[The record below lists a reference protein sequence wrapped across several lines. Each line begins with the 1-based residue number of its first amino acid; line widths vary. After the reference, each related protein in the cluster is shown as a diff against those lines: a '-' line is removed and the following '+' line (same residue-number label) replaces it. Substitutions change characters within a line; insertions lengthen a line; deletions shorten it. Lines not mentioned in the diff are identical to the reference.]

1 MIFRDARRD
10 DVPTVVKLLVA
21 DALGATRETAD
32 GPLPDGYF
40 QAFEA
45 IERDPNNRL
54 VVVEDGG
61 AVIGCLQL
69 TYIPGLSYQGGL
81 RMLIEGVRVHE
92 SRRGQGVGRRMI
104 QWAIEQAQA
113 RGCRLV
119 QLTTNKARTDAKRFY
134 EGLGF
139 TASHEGMKL
148 DLGGLPSPG

>member
-1 MIFRDARRD
+1 MIFRDARRE
-10 DVPTVVKLLVA
+10 DVPTVVHLLAA
-21 DALGATRETAD
+21 DALGATRETTE
-32 GPLPDGYF
+32 GPLPDAYYR
-40 QAFEA
+40 AFEA

-69 TYIPGLSYQGGL
+69 TYIPGLTYQGGL
-81 RMLIEGVRVHE
+81 RMVVEGVRVAE
-92 SRRGQGVGRRMI
+92 SRRGAGVGRHMLN
-104 QWAIEQAQA
+104 WAIEEARA

-134 EGLGF
+134 ESLGF

-148 DLGGLPSPG
+148 DLA

>member
-1 MIFRDARRD
+1 MMFRDARRE
-10 DVPTVVKLLVA
+10 DVPTVVALLAA
-21 DALGATRETAD
+21 DALGATRETAQ
-32 GPLPDGYF
+32 GPLPEGYYR
-40 QAFEA
+40 AFEA

-61 AVIGCLQL
+61 VVLGCLQL

-81 RMLIEGVRVHE
+81 RMLIEGVRVVE
-92 SRRGQGVGRRMI
+92 SRRGEGVGRRMI
-104 QWAIEQAQA
+104 QWAIEEARA

-134 EGLGF
+134 ERLGF

-148 DLGGLPSPG
+148 DLGTPPA

>member
-10 DVPTVVKLLVA
+10 DVPTVVHLLAA
-21 DALGATRETAD
+21 DALGATRETTE
-32 GPLPDGYF
+32 GPLPDGYY

-45 IERDPNNRL
+45 IERDLNNRL
-54 VVVEDGG
+54 IVVEDGG

-69 TYIPGLSYQGGL
+69 TYIPGLTYQGGL
-81 RMLIEGVRVHE
+81 RMIVEGVRVAE
-92 SRRGQGVGRRMI
+92 SRRGAGIGRRMLM
-104 QWAIEQAQA
+104 WAIEEARA

-134 EGLGF
+134 ESLGF

-148 DLGGLPSPG
+148 DIGAPPA

>member
-10 DVPTVVKLLVA
+10 DVPTVVHLLAA
-21 DALGATRETAD
+21 DALGATRETTE
-32 GPLPDGYF
+32 GPLPDGYY

-69 TYIPGLSYQGGL
+69 TYIPGLTYQGGL
-81 RMLIEGVRVHE
+81 RMIVEGVRVAE
-92 SRRGQGVGRRMI
+92 SHRGAGIGRRMLT
-104 QWAIEQAQA
+104 WAIEEARA

-134 EGLGF
+134 ESLGF

-148 DLGGLPSPG
+148 DLT

>member
-1 MIFRDARRD
+1 MIFRDARRE
-10 DVPTVVKLLVA
+10 DVPIVVELLAA
-21 DALGATRETAD
+21 DALGATRETTE
-32 GPLPDGYF
+32 GPLPEAYH

-69 TYIPGLSYQGGL
+69 TFIPGLTYQGGL
-81 RMLIEGVRVHE
+81 RMQIEGVRVAE
-92 SRRGQGVGRRMI
+92 SHRGAGVGRRLL
-104 QWAIEQAQA
+104 QWSIEEARA

-119 QLTTNKARTDAKRFY
+119 QLTTNKARTEAKRFY
-134 EGLGF
+134 ESLGF

-148 DLGGLPSPG
+148 DLAT